1 MNVVL
6 RQSSARTGGH
16 PRDERGVSSFLM
28 HSHQTPFILS
38 LSKGVPVLI
47 FICTFLYGLL
57 PNPASAEEQIPAIVV
72 LVAYHSRSGYTEKM
86 AREVAEGAKAVS
98 GTRVVL
104 KRVGDVTAP
113 ELFSSDAVIVG
124 SPVYWANMAGEGK
137 NLFFKRPL
145 QFGGFP
151 NFKWR
156 IKVAPP
162 FITAVQPSAAK
173 ELLQLPNFPPML
185 VTSRT
190 V

>member
-1 MNVVL
+1 
-6 RQSSARTGGH
+6 
-16 PRDERGVSSFLM
+16 
-28 HSHQTPFILS
+28 TPFILS
-38 LSKGVPVLI
+38 VSKGVPVLI

-124 SPVYWANMAGEGK
+124 SPVYWANMAGGGAK
-137 NLFFKRPL
+137 S
-145 QFGGFP
+145 FGHEPRQIGQV
-151 NFKWR
+151 R
-156 IKVAPP
+156 
-162 FITAVQPSAAK
+162 
-173 ELLQLPNFPPML
+173 L
-185 VTSRT
+185 
-190 V
+190 